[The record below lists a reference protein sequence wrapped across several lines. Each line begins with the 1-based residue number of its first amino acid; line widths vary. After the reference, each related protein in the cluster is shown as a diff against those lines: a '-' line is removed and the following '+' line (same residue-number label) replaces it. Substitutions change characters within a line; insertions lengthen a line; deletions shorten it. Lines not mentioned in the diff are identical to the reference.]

1 MARAWVTGDLHG
13 DLGDG
18 RLTAK
23 SWPEGQGLT
32 RDDFLVVCGDF
43 GLVWADPPLDQDER
57 ALAWLEAQPWT
68 TLFVDGNHENHDLL
82 DAMPV
87 TEWRGGRA
95 HVLPGHP
102 HVIHL
107 MRGQVYEMGELGR
120 WFCFGGASSHD
131 VRGRTLG
138 LDWWDRELPSEDEM
152 EEGLENLARVGFAV
166 DYVFT
171 HDCPV
176 SVRVPAV
183 RCCGSIF
190 SRGLPDELN
199 DYLQDVDERLDPARL
214 KRWYFGHYHG
224 DAVVGRSQRHI
235 LLFRHV
241 VPLGG
246 APDRRQR

>member
-18 RLTAK
+18 RLTADR
-23 SWPEGQGLT
+23 WPEGQGLT

-87 TEWRGGRA
+87 TEWRGGRV

-102 HVIHL
+102 HVVHL

-131 VRGRTLG
+131 VRGRRLG

-152 EEGLENLARVGFAV
+152 EEGLANLARVGFAV
-166 DYVFT
+166 DYVLT
-171 HDCPV
+171 HDCP
-176 SVRVPAV
+176 A
-183 RCCGSIF
+183 
-190 SRGLPDELN
+190 GLKDRAMLSSLDRFREATPVDELN
-199 DYLQDVDERLDPARL
+199 DYLRGVDGRLDRGRL
-214 KRWYFGHYHG
+214 KRWYCGHYHG
-224 DAVVGRSQRHI
+224 DRALDAEGRHV
-235 LLFRHV
+235 LLYRQV

-246 APDRRQR
+246 LPEER

>member
-18 RLTAK
+18 RLTAER
-23 SWPEGQGLT
+23 WPEGQGLA
-32 RDDFLVVCGDF
+32 RDDYLVVCGDF

-57 ALAWLEAQPWT
+57 ALDWLEAQPWT

-87 TEWRGGRA
+87 TAWRGGRV

-102 HVIHL
+102 HVVHL

-131 VRGRTLG
+131 VRGRRLG

-152 EEGLENLARVGFAV
+152 GEGLASLARVGFAV
-166 DYVFT
+166 DYVLT
-171 HDCPV
+171 HDCPAGLKDRAV
-176 SVRVPAV
+176 LSSLDRPREATPA
-183 RCCGSIF
+183 
-190 SRGLPDELN
+190 DELN
-199 DYLQDVDERLDPARL
+199 DCLRGVDGRLDEGRL
-214 KRWYFGHYHG
+214 KRWYCGQYHG
-224 DAVVGRSQRHI
+224 DLALDAEG
-235 LLFRHV
+235 RHV
-241 VPLGG
+241 LLYLQVVSLGG
-246 APDRRQR
+246 LPEER